1 MSKEVNRAKEI
12 SKAVI
17 HLLNAEGT
25 PVILS
30 CNDATGNPYVDF
42 DAGGQ
47 EMWNALNV
55 LEKESM
61 IRHPALSSPL
71 YKLISILNW
80 REFEIGKYKG
90 DKLTL
95 NIKE

>member
-1 MSKEVNRAKEI
+1 MSKEVDRAKEI
-12 SKAVI
+12 SSAVV
-17 HLLNAEGT
+17 HLLRAGGYDI
-25 PVILS
+25 PCHDV
-30 CNDATGNPYVDF
+30 TGNAHIDF

-55 LEKESM
+55 LEKEAQR
-61 IRHPALSSPL
+61 RHPVLHSPL
-71 YKLISILNW
+71 YKLIGILNW
-80 REFEIGKYKG
+80 RDFEIDKYKG

>member
-1 MSKEVNRAKEI
+1 MSKEVDRAKEI
-12 SKAVI
+12 SSAVV
-17 HLLNAEGT
+17 HLLRAGGYDIPCGN
-25 PVILS
+25 V
-30 CNDATGNPYVDF
+30 TGNAHIDF

-47 EMWNALNV
+47 AIWNALNI
-55 LEKESM
+55 LEKESLL
-61 IRHPALSSPL
+61 RHPVLHSPL